1 MGTRAEGRLSWCY
14 CWGRQCWKGG
24 HSATLSC
31 DHCLQQ
37 SWGSVRLWA
46 TLGRCRITHPSPAA
60 QAVAWGTCPPSLIL
74 PLQLILP
81 NPTGGCHCL
90 LAPRALMV

>member
-46 TLGRCRITHPSPAA
+46 TLGRCHIT
-60 QAVAWGTCPPSLIL
+60 VI
-74 PLQLILP
+74 PLQLPKLWY
-81 NPTGGCHCL
+81 GV
-90 LAPRALMV
+90 LAPPA